1 MPMSKDIRLATKI
14 EKKKY
19 LWIFATTKL
28 NMLILDYQAEHF
40 GRLIMKNQT
49 VSTYIYLMKK
59 LNI

>member
-1 MPMSKDIRLATKI
+1 MPISKDIRLATKI

-28 NMLILDYQAEHF
+28 NMLILDYLVVHY

-49 VSTYIYLMKK
+49 MCTYIYLMKK
-59 LNI
+59 LNV